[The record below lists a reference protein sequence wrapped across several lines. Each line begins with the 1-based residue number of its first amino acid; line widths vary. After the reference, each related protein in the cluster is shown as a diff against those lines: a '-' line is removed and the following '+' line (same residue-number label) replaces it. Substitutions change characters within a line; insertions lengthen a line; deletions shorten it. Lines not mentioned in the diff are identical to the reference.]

1 VYLERNGEEAP
12 RRRQEDDPLSRPF
25 RFLSCRA
32 WQKRFAMSVEE
43 LRSYC
48 PVCDEACPRDHER
61 ICTVC
66 GAELQLHQ
74 QHPAAPLGRND
85 EDNDDDDDDEGGG
98 EASGSEGGRRLPL
111 LRQQR
116 SPSQGDSEEAGAGAG
131 GNVELLALL
140 EQTISDLR
148 RQQQQQQHVFG
159 VGDNDGGRAG
169 AQADPAV
176 LRRADD
182 LRQVTE
188 SLTRAQAGVRQ
199 LLLRLADLTGGP
211 SLLSLSSARPTAPAY
226 LEGIP
231 RVTLTPQS
239 TVFAEATVA
248 VNGTAFRAVPG
259 DFGVNHLAHR
269 VPGAAIVYCG
279 TGRGGI
285 DAQAMAQI
293 QQVLSKR
300 SRGSL
305 PTSSDEAMP
314 ISSPNPPLVLL
325 FDRGGDVTFVGKA
338 MLAQHVGAC
347 AAIIANH
354 VSDPWPYRMAD
365 SSNEAQRRGLQIPVV
380 MVRKED
386 ARSILGSLRQGSH
399 QSGPVTC
406 DVEILP
412 AGKSSECAVCLQS
425 MQAGETIMVLPSC
438 RHAFH
443 DSCAATWLQSHNT
456 CPYCRSEL
464 PTTTNDNHH
473 HHHHRN
479 NEQQQLRDDAAN
491 RGDPLS
497 GGSGDFY
504 G

>member
-1 VYLERNGEEAP
+1 
-12 RRRQEDDPLSRPF
+12 
-25 RFLSCRA
+25 
-32 WQKRFAMSVEE
+32 
-43 LRSYC
+43 
-48 PVCDEACPRDHER
+48 
-61 ICTVC
+61 
-66 GAELQLHQ
+66 
-74 QHPAAPLGRND
+74 
-85 EDNDDDDDDEGGG
+85 
-98 EASGSEGGRRLPL
+98 
-111 LRQQR
+111 
-116 SPSQGDSEEAGAGAG
+116 
-131 GNVELLALL
+131 
-140 EQTISDLR
+140 
-148 RQQQQQQHVFG
+148 
-159 VGDNDGGRAG
+159 
-169 AQADPAV
+169 
-176 LRRADD
+176 
-182 LRQVTE
+182 
-188 SLTRAQAGVRQ
+188 LTRAQAGVRQ
-199 LLLRLADLTGGP
+199 LLLRLADLAGGP

-293 QQVLSKR
+293 HQVLSKR

-338 MLAQHVGAC
+338 MLAQQVGAC

-365 SSNEAQRRGLQIPVV
+365 SSNEARRKKLKIPVV

-386 ARSILGSLRQGSH
+386 ARSILASCLRQGSH
-399 QSGPVTC
+399 PGDPVTC
-406 DVEILP
+406 DVEVLP

-425 MQAGETIMVLPSC
+425 MQAGETIMVLPNC

-443 DSCAATWLQSHNT
+443 EACASTWLQSHNT

-464 PTTTNDNHH
+464 PTTTSTNENSNRNHN
-473 HHHHRN
+473 HRN
-479 NEQQQLRDDAAN
+479 NEQQQVHDDNAN
-491 RGDPLS
+491 RGDPGS